1 MTIPL
6 YGFVEGDTLGVLVIG
21 HADMTI
27 AEVIARLSDAVS
39 ARVDPAGP
47 WQLFA
52 RDAPIP
58 LDQLNKTLA
67 DVGLDAFE
75 RIDLRRLR
83 GTATTPA
90 GGGA

>member
-27 AEVIARLSDAVS
+27 GEVIARLSDAVS
-39 ARVDPAGP
+39 TRVDPKGP

-52 RDAPIP
+52 RDVA
-58 LDQLNKTLA
+58 LEQLNKTVA

-75 RIDLRRLR
+75 RIDLRRAAR
-83 GTATTPA
+83 T
-90 GGGA
+90 

>member
-6 YGFVEGDTLGVLVIG
+6 YGFVEGDTMGVLVLG

-47 WQLFA
+47 WVLFA
-52 RDAPIP
+52 HSREEP
-58 LDQLNKTLA
+58 LMPLTKTLSEL
-67 DVGLDAFE
+67 GLDAFE
-75 RIDLRRLR
+75 RIDLRRGR
-83 GTATTPA
+83 AVET
-90 GGGA
+90 